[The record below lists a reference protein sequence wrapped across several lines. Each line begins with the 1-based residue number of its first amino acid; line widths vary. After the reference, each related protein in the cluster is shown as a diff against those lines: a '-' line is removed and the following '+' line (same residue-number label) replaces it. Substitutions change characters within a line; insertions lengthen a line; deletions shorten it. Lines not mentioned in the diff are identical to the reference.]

1 MIQYIKNGDV
11 LLAIIVKS
19 NYKQKEGIEF
29 FTSENSTQ
37 QIGCVAHKKGTTVQA
52 HIHNKVKREVFYT
65 HETLIM
71 KSGKVRVDF
80 YDNNKQYISS
90 TEIENGDVILFADG
104 GHGFKYLEDT
114 QMIEIKQGPYLQ
126 TQDKVRFVGVQDNQV
141 VIK

>member
-1 MIQYIKNGDV
+1 MIQYIKNSDK
-11 LLAIIVKS
+11 LLAIIVRAS
-19 NYKQKEGIEF
+19 YEQKEGIEF

-37 QIGCVAHKKGTTVQA
+37 QIGCVAHKKGTIIQA

-80 YDNNKQYISS
+80 YDNNKKYVSS
-90 TEIENGDVILFADG
+90 TEIERGDVILFVEG

-114 QMIEIKQGPYLQ
+114 QMVEIKQGPYLQ
-126 TQDKVRFVGVQDNQV
+126 QDDKIRFEG
-141 VIK
+141 IESTCK

>member
-1 MIQYIKNGDV
+1 MIQYIKNGDM

-19 NYKQKEGIEF
+19 DYKQKEGIEF
-29 FTSENSTQ
+29 FTSPDSTQ
-37 QIGCVAHKKGTTVQA
+37 QIGCVAHKKGTTVDA

-90 TEIENGDVILFADG
+90 IEIKSGDVILFADG

-126 TQDKVRFVGVQDNQV
+126 TQDKVRFEGINDNQV
-141 VIK
+141 LIK